1 MIVRQVVSCSPLRT
15 ENRSI
20 NSTGDVNICYLFIR
34 SLIHLELWLDTK
46 WRAELLHLLTV
57 LTSCCACY
65 QEVPFVRM
73 RDGLK
78 KHQLQLHVPETNT
91 VWERIARFTHSLN
104 LYGWKM
110 QLESKMMTGLKD
122 DDGKWKDTV
131 NGVWAVCVQSKV
143 AVVEL
148 SGGVW
153 RLRLILSWW
162 LQPYQRVCVWV
173 KVEHSCSFTFSVISG
188 SWLLL
193 GDSASCSLC
202 SNYTKIGKVQ
212 VLLHFCVLMSFSKLT
227 TLSS

>member
-1 MIVRQVVSCSPLRT
+1 MTVRQVVSYPPLRT

-20 NSTGDVNICYLFIR
+20 NSTSDVNTCYLFIQ

-46 WRAELLHLLTV
+46 WRAELLHLLTM
-57 LTSCCACY
+57 LKSCCACY

-73 RDGLK
+73 RDRLEK
-78 KHQLQLHVPETNT
+78 DQLQLHVTETNS

-122 DDGKWKDTV
+122 DDGRWKDTV
-131 NGVWAVCVQSKV
+131 NWVWTVCAQSKV

-148 SGGVW
+148 NGGVW
-153 RLRLILSWW
+153 RLRLILGRW
-162 LQPYQRVCVWV
+162 LQAVKSYWRVCVWA
-173 KVEHSCSFTFSVISG
+173 KVEHSCSFTFSVISW

-193 GDSASCSLC
+193 GDWASWSLC
-202 SNYTKIGKVQ
+202 SNYTNIGLALFLCLNV
-212 VLLHFCVLMSFSKLT
+212 FF
-227 TLSS
+227 